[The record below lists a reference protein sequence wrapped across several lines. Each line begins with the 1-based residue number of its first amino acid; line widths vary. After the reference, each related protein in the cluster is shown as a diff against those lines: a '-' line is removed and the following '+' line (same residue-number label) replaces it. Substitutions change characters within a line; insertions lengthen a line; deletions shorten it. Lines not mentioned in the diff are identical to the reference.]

1 MRPFGSFHS
10 PASRPLDDLT
20 VAEMR
25 SNPLE
30 KAVRRIGLA
39 ASVAGAALLALSSPW
54 ALAAAPDAAQKKG
67 LQPQFQLQQ
76 QHQAP
81 RQQNNRVNQMQVQPN
96 LKAQPQ
102 PKHQQLQKQFQ
113 QSNQPKPAQ
122 PKLQTQQPLPAPQQ
136 QKQAQQKQFQ
146 RFDWSTYHAGQRPP
160 LWQQYRANFD
170 PRPYQWNRRA
180 VRVYYVPVYQPPP
193 NWRYQRWAY
202 GETLPPPYWAQP
214 YWINNYWDY
223 GLQPPPYG
231 YVWVRNGPDAM
242 SVDIVTGLILNV
254 IYGLFGSS
262 GGLL

>member
-1 MRPFGSFHS
+1 
-10 PASRPLDDLT
+10 
-20 VAEMR
+20 MR

-102 PKHQQLQKQFQ
+102 PKQKQFQ

-146 RFDWSTYHAGQRPP
+146 RFDWSTYHPDQQPP

-193 NWRYQRWAY
+193 NWRYQRWIY
-202 GETLPPPYWAQP
+202 GQTLPPAYWAQP
-214 YWINNYWDY
+214 YWVNNYWDY

>member
-1 MRPFGSFHS
+1 M
-10 PASRPLDDLT
+10 
-20 VAEMR
+20 
-25 SNPLE
+25 
-30 KAVRRIGLA
+30 
-39 ASVAGAALLALSSPW
+39 
-54 ALAAAPDAAQKKG
+54 
-67 LQPQFQLQQ
+67 QP
-76 QHQAP
+76 
-81 RQQNNRVNQMQVQPN
+81 QPN
-96 LKAQPQ
+96 LKVQPQ
-102 PKHQQLQKQFQ
+102 PKQQLQKQQQLQQQFK
-113 QSNQPKPAQ
+113 QSNQPKSAQ

-146 RFDWSTYHAGQRPP
+146 RFDWSIYHPGRRPP

-193 NWRYQRWAY
+193 NWRYQRWVY
-202 GETLPPPYWAQP
+202 GETLPPPYWVQP

-223 GLQPPPYG
+223 GLEPPPYG

-254 IYGLFGSS
+254 VYGLFGSS

>member
-1 MRPFGSFHS
+1 
-10 PASRPLDDLT
+10 
-20 VAEMR
+20 MR

-39 ASVAGAALLALSSPW
+39 ASVAGPALLALSSPW
-54 ALAAAPDAAQKKG
+54 ALAAAPDAAQKQS
-67 LQPQFQLQQ
+67 LQPQFQQQQ
-76 QHQAP
+76 QHQP
-81 RQQNNRVNQMQVQPN
+81 QRQQNNRVNQMQVQPN

-146 RFDWSTYHAGQRPP
+146 RFDWSTYHPGQQPP

-193 NWRYQRWAY
+193 NWRYQRWIY
-202 GETLPPPYWAQP
+202 GQTLPPAYWAQP
-214 YWINNYWDY
+214 YWVNNYWDY

-242 SVDIVTGLILNV
+242 SVDVVTGLILNV